1 MRVTPSMTAD
11 SALYNLQKARS
22 VVDSLQEQVASSL
35 QVNKP
40 SEDPLTARQLL
51 DIQHQISQS
60 QQHSSNISKGTTL
73 LNVASTAL
81 SSMSDIMSQV
91 KKIAS
96 DNVSGNGT
104 AADRASVGSTLDA
117 LKQQLADLG
126 NTPYGDQYVFGGTN
140 NQPPFT
146 SDPATGVV
154 TFNGNN
160 QDLKIEISQGS
171 KVSVNVKGGQV
182 LSGQGTPPGIDVFA
196 EIDKLKA
203 AITGNPPDTAT
214 INNEINTMGAA
225 GDQVIASQTDVAT
238 RLVRLNSAST
248 LLTNN
253 QNTLQ
258 SAYDSKQSV
267 DMTKV
272 GVELSQEQTA
282 FQAALQA
289 TSKLS
294 QLSLLT
300 YMT

>member
-1 MRVTPSMTAD
+1 MTAD
-11 SALYNLQKARS
+11 TALYNLQQAQS
-22 VVDSLQEQVASSL
+22 VVNSLQEQVASSA

-51 DIQHQISQS
+51 DLQDQISQS
-60 QQHSSNISKGTTL
+60 GQYTSNISKGTTL

-91 KKIAS
+91 KKIS
-96 DNVSGNGT
+96 MDNVSGNGT
-104 AADRASVGSTLDA
+104 AADRASVASTLDA
-117 LKQQLADLG
+117 LKQQLVDLG
-126 NTPYGDQYVFGGTN
+126 NTQYGDQYVFGGTKN
-140 NQPPFT
+140 SQPPFSLDKT
-146 SDPATGVV
+146 TGKV
-154 TFNGNN
+154 TFGGDSGNLN
-160 QDLKIEISQGS
+160 INISQGS
-171 KVSVNVKGGQV
+171 KVAVNVKGGEV
-182 LSGQGTPPGIDVFA
+182 LSGQGTPPGIDIFG
-196 EIDKLKA
+196 EIDNLKTA
-203 AITGNPPDTAT
+203 LTGNPPDTAT
-214 INNEINTMGAA
+214 LVKETNTMGVA
-225 GDQVIASQTDVAT
+225 GDQIIASQTDLAT

-248 LLTNN
+248 LITNN

-289 TSKLS
+289 TAKLS